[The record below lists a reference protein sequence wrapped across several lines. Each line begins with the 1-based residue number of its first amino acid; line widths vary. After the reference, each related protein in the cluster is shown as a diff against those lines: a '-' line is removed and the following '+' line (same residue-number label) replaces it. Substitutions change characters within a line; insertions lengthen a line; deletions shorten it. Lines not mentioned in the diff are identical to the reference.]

1 MEKDIKNID
10 LNTTAEI
17 FGYARI
23 SVDIEKE
30 DDKNTSIE
38 NQIDFIE
45 DYAKTHFPKAELT
58 VFKDRDRSG
67 YTFEQREQYQLMRKR
82 LMSGEVKILIV
93 KDFSRFS
100 RRNSLG
106 LYELELLRDAGV
118 RIISISDAIDFPTHD
133 EWLQIQFRFLL
144 NEQPVTDTS
153 KKVRAVINK
162 SQSKG
167 EWLCA
172 VPYGYVIT
180 NQKKLMFDIVPD
192 EAEII
197 REIFRLYNDG
207 WGYKKIANYLTDKN
221 IPTPRMKEKER
232 AEAEDKEF
240 NRTVKKEW
248 SIITVSNI
256 LSNDFYIGTYRQH
269 KYQRAKI
276 NGTDMRVSEEDNIVF
291 EKHHSAIIDDRT
303 FAFTQEQLKLRS
315 KSNYRGIKKYD
326 TAYSGYLICG
336 DCGSPMFSMS
346 RSDLAPAYICGTYHK
361 RGRKGCSSHHVRVDF
376 LDSILKDY
384 IKMVKLNSEN
394 MIAQLEDAVAD
405 EAKAVKESDNIIEIL
420 QTRLNNAKEELK
432 ATKKQKIRDMLKSA
446 DDKALI
452 EETYAEIERELTER
466 IYGLENQLKTSC
478 DKRSQIIEINRT
490 AKTVFEA
497 FDNILNKEKLDKV
510 DIGLITDKIIVYD
523 NNTITV
529 KLKTDIESI
538 LQTGKLPNMELD
550 ITDGEDVNFNYDSVD
565 SAYSAKYTQ
574 KARNKGAKVYTVNVF
589 NEGDPLEIFTES
601 NGTVIFKKYSPIGE
615 LGEFAAQYAESLS
628 KSAGIPACIT
638 DKDNVI
644 AVSGVPKKELREKK
658 VSGALEKIMNAKSL
672 FTRTHGDKSI
682 QISDEIDKYEA
693 GVVAPIVY
701 DGDSI
706 GAVVFIAEP
715 STAVG
720 EVETKLAETAAGFL
734 GKTME

>member
-1 MEKDIKNID
+1 MEKDIKAVD

-30 DDKNTSIE
+30 EDKNTSIE

-45 DYAKTHFPKAELT
+45 DFAKAHFPKAKLT
-58 VFKDRDRSG
+58 IYKDRDRSG

-180 NQKKLMFDIVPD
+180 NQKKLKFEVVPD

-240 NRTVKKEW
+240 NRAVKKEW

-269 KYQRAKI
+269 KYQRTKI

-303 FAFTQEQLKLRS
+303 FSFTQEQLKLRS

-346 RSDLAPAYICGTYHK
+346 RADLAPAYICGSYHK
-361 RGRKGCSSHHVRVDF
+361 RGLKGCSSHHTRVDF
-376 LDSILKDY
+376 LDKVLKDY
-384 IKMVKLNSEN
+384 IRMVKMNSAD
-394 MIAQLEDAVAD
+394 MISQLEEAIAGEASAVT
-405 EAKAVKESDNIIEIL
+405 ESDNIIEVL
-420 QTRLNNAKEELK
+420 QSKLNSAKEELK
-432 ATKKQKIRDMLKSA
+432 ATKKQKIRDMMKNSA
-446 DDKALI
+446 DKELI
-452 EETYAEIERELTER
+452 EETYSEMEQELTDR
-466 IYGLENQLKTSC
+466 IYGLENQLKSSC
-478 DKRSQIIEINRT
+478 DKRSEIIEINRT
-490 AKTVFEA
+490 AKTVFDA
-497 FDNILNKEKLDKV
+497 FDNILSKDKLDKT
-510 DIGLITDKIIVYD
+510 DIGLIVDKITVYRED
-523 NNTITV
+523 IIEI
-529 KLKTDIESI
+529 KLKADIESI
-538 LQTGKLPNMELD
+538 LKTGKLPGTELD
-550 ITDGEDVNFNYDSVD
+550 ANFNYDSVD
-565 SAYSAKYTQ
+565 IEFSATYTQ
-574 KARNKGAKVYTVNVF
+574 KSPKQRAKVYTVSVISK
-589 NEGDPLEIFTES
+589 GDPLEIFTES
-601 NGTVIFKKYSPIGE
+601 GGTVIFKKYSPIGE
-615 LGEFAAQYAESLS
+615 LGEFAAQYADSLC

-644 AVSGVPKKELREKK
+644 AVSGIPKKELREKK
-658 VSGALEKIMNAKSL
+658 VSDELERIMNSKSL
-672 FTRTHGDKSI
+672 FTAESGAKTV
-682 QISDEIDKYEA
+682 QISDENDKYEA
-693 GVVAPIVY
+693 GVVAPIIF

-706 GAVVFIAEP
+706 GAVIFVAEP
-715 STAVG
+715 SASVG